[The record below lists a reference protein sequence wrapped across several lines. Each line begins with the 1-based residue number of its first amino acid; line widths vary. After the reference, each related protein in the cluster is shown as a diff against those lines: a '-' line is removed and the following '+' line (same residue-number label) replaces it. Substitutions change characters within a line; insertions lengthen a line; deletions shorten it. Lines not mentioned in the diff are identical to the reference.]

1 MLLKVL
7 RSCPWLRGLSHFIRG
22 GPLIDLLFSA
32 LFLLTSGRRMLK
44 RGFLDRLRSKRGFL
58 DRLRSKRGCLCLGE
72 DPQGWRKDDSF
83 GFPHLRR
90 SFNPSLIE
98 SFFLSLSAVSPA
110 HRGDLCLKS
119 ILGLSYANVVA
130 VLFSLIPFLLGFN
143 LVLLSLR
150 FGFFSLI
157 LKFISLF

>member
-1 MLLKVL
+1 MLTLGFFD
-7 RSCPWLRGLSHFIRG
+7 WLGSRRGY
-22 GPLIDLLFSA
+22 
-32 LFLLTSGRRMLK
+32 LFLARDLQVL
-44 RGFLDRLRSKRGFL
+44 
-58 DRLRSKRGCLCLGE
+58 
-72 DPQGWRKDDSF
+72 RKDDVF
-83 GFPHLRR
+83 RFPQLRR

-98 SFFLSLSAVSPA
+98 SFFPSLSAVSPA

-130 VLFSLIPFLLGFN
+130 VLFSLITFLLGFN